1 MTDPERSVFPEGWAV
16 RAAVQADTS
25 QLAALEIEARSA
37 LVDARGGAALLAEQ
51 PAVDDWAA
59 LLGDMWHRV
68 WVATIDD
75 VVVGYLQL
83 RHADGEPTGVVI
95 QVYVAPDAREV
106 GFGDVLL
113 AAAIDAIRSSGGVC
127 VESFALPGDRDTKNL
142 YERAGVTARKIIVSK
157 RFDR

>member
-1 MTDPERSVFPEGWAV
+1 MTDPERSVFPDGWTV
-16 RAAVQADTS
+16 RPAAEADTA
-25 QLAALEIEARSA
+25 QLTALEIEARAA
-37 LVDARGGAALLAEQ
+37 LIDVRGGAALLAEQ
-51 PAVDDWAA
+51 PTVDDWSSV
-59 LLGDMWHRV
+59 LTDGHHRV
-68 WVATIDD
+68 WVAVIDD

-83 RHADGEPTGVVI
+83 RHASGEPTGVVV
-95 QVYVAPDAREV
+95 QVYVSPDAREV

-113 AAAIDAIRSSGGVC
+113 AEAIDAIRTSGGVC